1 MNKVNIPEPAVFFLF
16 FVDINMF
23 QMKPE
28 NSAKIKAVVL
38 MFLFKVVTQEQIP
51 TRPIENQIWKLLENE
66 EKLVGKDKGKCQ

>member
-1 MNKVNIPEPAVFFLF
+1 
-16 FVDINMF
+16 MF

-28 NSAKIKAVVL
+28 NSAKAKIKAVVL